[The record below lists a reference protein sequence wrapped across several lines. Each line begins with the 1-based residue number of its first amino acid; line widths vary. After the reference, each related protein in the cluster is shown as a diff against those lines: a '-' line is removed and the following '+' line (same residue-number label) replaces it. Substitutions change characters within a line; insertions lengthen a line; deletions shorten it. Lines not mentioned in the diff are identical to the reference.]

1 MKTIGIFTLLIII
14 TSFAAAVPEASAH
27 EWESYEMVNRLLS
40 LSEPGAPVIQDNHV
54 IFTAD
59 SNVRRIGVAFAHEK
73 FAEIYWFTR
82 LLIPQ
87 SGLNPIILP
96 GEKEPSPYKESG
108 IQFHVYTV
116 PGNIRNLEY
125 RLIINGLWTTDPAN
139 PKTRRDPVSG
149 LTYSVLSIPQRPAKH
164 SPLDGL
170 PEGLSFLFKGP
181 PGETVSVAGT
191 FNNWD
196 PFMYELREGPAGV
209 YSITIPLPPGTYQYI
224 FFHRGERYWDPD
236 NPNRVY
242 SRDGSIASE
251 IVIP

>member
-1 MKTIGIFTLLIII
+1 MVITL
-14 TSFAAAVPEASAH
+14 FAAVPETSASD
-27 EWESYEMVNRLLS
+27 WESYETVNLLLS
-40 LSEPGAPVIQDNHV
+40 LPGPTEPIIYGDFI
-54 IFTAD
+54 IFTA
-59 SNVRRIGVAFAHEK
+59 SSSVRRIGVAFAHEN
-73 FAEIYWFTR
+73 FADIYWYTR

-108 IQFHVYTV
+108 MQFHVYRV
-116 PGNIRNLEY
+116 PDNIRNVEY
-125 RLIINGLWTTDPAN
+125 RLIINGLWTVDPAN
-139 PKTRRDPVSG
+139 PETRRDHVSG
-149 LTYSVLSIPQRPAKH
+149 LTLSVLRMPQRQIKH
-164 SPLDGL
+164 SPLNGL

-209 YSITIPLPPGTYQYI
+209 YSLTVPLPPGTYQYV
-224 FFHRGERYWDPD
+224 FFHRGERFWDPD

>member
-1 MKTIGIFTLLIII
+1 MVIA
-14 TSFAAAVPEASAH
+14 SFAAVPAINAAD
-27 EWESYEMVNRLLS
+27 WESYETVNRLLS
-40 LSEPGAPVIQDNHV
+40 LPGPGAPVIQGDCI

-59 SNVRRIGVAFAHEK
+59 SSIRRIGISFAHEN
-73 FAEIYWFTR
+73 FAEIYWYTQ

-96 GEKEPSPYKESG
+96 GEKEPSPYKDSG
-108 IQFHVYTV
+108 IQFFVYKIPDNT
-116 PGNIRNLEY
+116 RNLEY

-139 PKTRRDPVSG
+139 PQTRRDPVSG
-149 LTYSVLSIPQRPAKH
+149 LTLSVLRTPQRQAKH
-164 SPLDGL
+164 SPLNGL

-196 PFMYELREGPAGV
+196 PFMYELRESPAGV
-209 YSITIPLPPGTYQYI
+209 YSITIPLPPGTYQYV

-242 SRDGSIASE
+242 SREGGIASE